1 MKHKQGRPK
10 LTINEQLFIDILNI
24 KDYDKFNILDLPNS

>member
-10 LTINEQLFIDILNI
+10 LTINEKLLIDILNI